1 MKVAISH
8 ELVMPRRMV
17 FGEVIGHVEF
27 AFAPEELEVFL
38 IDSISEPVK
47 THVEGFGELLT

>member
-1 MKVAISH
+1 M
-8 ELVMPRRMV
+8 L
-17 FGEVIGHVEF
+17 GEVIGHVEF